1 MKKDVVCCL
10 LLMIFEECLEGEIM
24 HITYNTKGICAS
36 KVEFDVEDG
45 VIKNIA
51 FVGGCDGNHKGLA
64 ALAEG
69 MTPEE
74 AAKRMRGITCGPR
87 STSCP
92 DQLAAAL
99 EEFLQ
104 NQ

>member
-1 MKKDVVCCL
+1 
-10 LLMIFEECLEGEIM
+10 M
-24 HITYNTKGICAS
+24 HITYNTKGICAVR
-36 KVEFDVEDG
+36 VEFDVEDG
-45 VIKNIA
+45 VVKNIS
-51 FVGGCDGNHKGLA
+51 FLGGCDGNHKGIA

-74 AAKRMRGITCGPR
+74 VAKRLKGITCGRR

-92 DQLAAAL
+92 DQLAVAL
-99 EEFLQ
+99 EEFMK

>member
-1 MKKDVVCCL
+1 M
-10 LLMIFEECLEGEIM
+10 M
-24 HITYNTKGICAS
+24 HITYATKGICAS
-36 KVEFDVEDG
+36 KVEFDVEEG

-87 STSCP
+87 TTSCP
-92 DQLAAAL
+92 DQLAVAL
-99 EEFLQ
+99 EEFLE
-104 NQ
+104 NQK